1 VVQKVFLSSLIN
13 LIDSNA
19 MSEIQNPLTKR
30 YVKIGSPAHKRLVR
44 SGTLPAVEQPET
56 PEPAPEFN
64 EKHLQTKLAEISTD
78 MIKSNLKTIVKAQ
91 KLTDKDMDILIKKLL
106 FEKLCIKPDKPKEKK
121 ETKEKKKKKFKIVEP
136 SSSESESE
144 SD

>member
-1 VVQKVFLSSLIN
+1 M
-13 LIDSNA
+13 A
-19 MSEIQNPLTKR
+19 EILNPLTKR
-30 YVKIGSPAHKRLVR
+30 YLKIGSPAYKRLVR
-44 SGTLPAVEQPET
+44 SGVLSSVEQPET
-56 PEPAPEFN
+56 PQQTPEAPTPEFN

-78 MIKSNLKTIVKAQ
+78 MIKDNLKTIVKAQ

-136 SSSESESE
+136 SSESESE